1 MIQYAPDWAF
11 PPGPLLHAGGKVPFQ
26 PVFCR
31 SFGGHSLQPMLDST
45 TINFNTEVDRYEPDT
60 PRKGGRDLIG
70 DAEDASGSAAVCL
83 GESLWSGF

>member
-1 MIQYAPDWAF
+1 
-11 PPGPLLHAGGKVPFQ
+11 
-26 PVFCR
+26 
-31 SFGGHSLQPMLDST
+31 MLDST